1 MKIFNAIASGSLVL
15 LALASC
21 TTTLPGYSPNA
32 PLLGEKGDAR
42 ISAGAVLGGVTAGA
56 NLQVAYAPWN
66 HVYFGAGTSLLSHTG
81 STTSNFTDISMGYFG
96 RSGGTFAYEFSA
108 GGGLGSFKYEGS
120 EKDLLNRVHVQAAAA
135 YVSDH
140 IQAGGGIRLASN
152 SYRFSGGPA
161 DPDPNGGI
169 TLYEGDYSGIVSLEP
184 FFLMRIGGPRIGCQV
199 MATLPFIT
207 NDILLVDPDPTLSLG
222 VTFKL
227 GKKK

>member
-1 MKIFNAIASGSLVL
+1 MKIFNTIASGSLAL

-32 PLLGEKGDAR
+32 PLLEAKGDAR

-56 NLQVAYAPWN
+56 NLLAAYAPWN
-66 HVYFGAGTSLLSHTG
+66 HVYFGAGTSLLSHTA
-81 STTSNFTDISMGYFG
+81 STSSNFTDISMGYFG
-96 RSGGTFAYEFSA
+96 RSGGNFAYEFSI
-108 GGGLGSFKYEGS
+108 GGGMGSFKHKDS

-135 YVSDH
+135 YVSKH
-140 IQAGGGIRLASN
+140 VQAGGGIRLASN
-152 SYRFSGGPA
+152 SYRFAGGPF
-161 DPDPNGGI
+161 DPDPNRGI
-169 TLYEGDYSGIVSLEP
+169 TIYKDDYSGVVSIEP
-184 FFLMRIGGPRIGCQV
+184 FFLMRIGGPKIGCQV

-207 NDILLVDPDPTLSLG
+207 NDILLVEPDPTLSLG